1 MKKIPGPVDF
11 IGELYLTLR
20 DPNSHKLV
28 EKIEEEEVHP
38 NSFYE
43 ASIML
48 IAKPDQDITKR
59 QKPPKKTT
67 DQFPS

>member
-1 MKKIPGPVDF
+1 MRKIPGPVDF

-20 DPNSHKLV
+20 DTNSHKLV
-28 EKIEEEEVHP
+28 EKIEEEEVCP

-59 QKPPKKTT
+59 
-67 DQFPS
+67 

>member
-1 MKKIPGPVDF
+1 MKKIPGPADF

-20 DPNSHKLV
+20 DTDSHKLV
-28 EKIEEEEVHP
+28 EKIEEEEVYP

-59 QKPPKKTT
+59 
-67 DQFPS
+67 